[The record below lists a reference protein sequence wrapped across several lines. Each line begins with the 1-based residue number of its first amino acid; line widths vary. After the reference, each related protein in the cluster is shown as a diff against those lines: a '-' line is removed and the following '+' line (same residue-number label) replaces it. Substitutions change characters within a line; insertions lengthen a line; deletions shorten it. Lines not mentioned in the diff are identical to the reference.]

1 MGPQPK
7 MPKSTGI
14 QGYPTA
20 GESPSYSGLCSF
32 ACNYGNCIEGVCV
45 TVEVPLIIPTVSHFT
60 PDTCTA
66 GTGSGA
72 LAGLCSYGCNV
83 GYCPIH
89 NYTCT
94 ATDPLN
100 LPALRV
106 FPPPETI
113 VDCATLPASEVTVP
127 ILHEV
132 ASCSTGDGSDPACTE
147 TPSCDFSRVFSTLD
161 ALAAAVDALE
171 PACIDFY
178 TLDGLLTVLQQTLTN
193 YTGIT
198 SSYDDKFNDYV
209 KYIKE
214 IIPDQLTDFMRT
226 DTPYGP
232 GNAYFQCTY
241 SQNGRNHTRGSCPG
255 DIGIDT
261 GTFTVYYDLVDAEGF
276 YGNLSANY
284 GIDKTW
290 IEFGKQEHKEPCT
303 PQMYKNGCAAVDR
316 TYIGFPVKAADSAI
330 TVTNPKDI
338 MTQALPNIQNLTDTI
353 TTAKIEIAL
362 GSWMDT
368 DDDIVQSLS
377 LAVFLLSQA
386 VASMQSVVAVAES
399 YEAAQKKKMIN
410 EMLMGVLL
418 VVPFVGELDAVAD
431 VFAGLSRIITLIG
444 DAGAGATTVY
454 AIVEDPKMAP
464 LTILETLLL
473 GGMRDPQEFSTMGA
487 ARRGMS
493 RDDIKGLGSEI
504 EALDDQFQS
513 IVAKCLSH

>member
-1 MGPQPK
+1 MRHSIVRNHVASK
-7 MPKSTGI
+7 I
-14 QGYPTA
+14 
-20 GESPSYSGLCSF
+20 
-32 ACNYGNCIEGVCV
+32 IEPVQ
-45 TVEVPLIIPTVSHFT
+45 
-60 PDTCTA
+60 
-66 GTGSGA
+66 
-72 LAGLCSYGCNV
+72 N
-83 GYCPIH
+83 
-89 NYTCT
+89 
-94 ATDPLN
+94 
-100 LPALRV
+100 V
-106 FPPPETI
+106 FPTLNGI
-113 VDCATLPASEVTVP
+113 LASGSCVDVLKFDQSRFQSYLQTWIRTVTHPTSSSLV
-127 ILHEV
+127 
-132 ASCSTGDGSDPACTE
+132 
-147 TPSCDFSRVFSTLD
+147 
-161 ALAAAVDALE
+161 
-171 PACIDFY
+171 
-178 TLDGLLTVLQQTLTN
+178 
-193 YTGIT
+193 IT

-214 IIPDQLTDFMRT
+214 IIPDRLTDIMRT
-226 DTPYGP
+226 GTPYGP

-284 GIDKTW
+284 
-290 IEFGKQEHKEPCT
+290 
-303 PQMYKNGCAAVDR
+303 AR
-316 TYIGFPVKAADSAI
+316 TQGA
-330 TVTNPKDI
+330 
-338 MTQALPNIQNLTDTI
+338 LTDTI

-362 GSWMDT
+362 GSWMGT

-410 EMLMGVLL
+410 VILMGVLL
-418 VVPFVGELDAVAD
+418 VVPFMGEFDAVAD

-493 RDDIKGLGSEI
+493 K
-504 EALDDQFQS
+504 S
-513 IVAKCLSH
+513 ISRGWARRLRLWMINSRVLLQNVCHSSRYFLF